1 MEKEVEK
8 DGENIIEVK
17 DMEGLMKNEE
27 ERVMLKE
34 MREEKDMKIN
44 LKKNDKQGIQEEKVI
59 DEIDE
64 GVDVVDEEMEEIQ
77 GNKQKK

>member
-44 LKKNDKQGIQEEKVI
+44 LKKNDK
-59 DEIDE
+59 
-64 GVDVVDEEMEEIQ
+64 
-77 GNKQKK
+77 